1 MLSFSPEA
9 QQKEGAGEN
18 TWDREDADQPEELC
32 LLREIEFKN
41 EDINNVV
48 MSIDIF
54 TSVGYVADK
63 AHKNHTPR
71 RTHANTDKVVSVP
84 EN

>member
-1 MLSFSPEA
+1 M
-9 QQKEGAGEN
+9 QHREGAGEN

-41 EDINNVV
+41 EGINNVV

-54 TSVGYVADK
+54 ISVGYVADK
-63 AHKNHTPR
+63 ALKNHTLR
-71 RTHANTDKVVSVP
+71 RAHTNTDKVVSVP